1 MTIRK
6 HLSALVIC
14 LLTVFALGCLLP
26 VTALAAAP
34 SGQVIYVGDEA
45 VTSDGYWTTDD
56 SGNVT
61 AYSGEGAP
69 TDNYIHYDTANNTL
83 TLHNA
88 TIKRELALN
97 PDIPGGTLIN
107 GAAIGVLNQS
117 GNAELTIQLEGGN
130 TIEDVSTGI
139 YVLANS
145 SSIGTARLTIT
156 GSGSLI
162 ASGNAGGILV
172 QSNSNDATLDI
183 QDTVVEATV
192 DSFGGHGVMVQ
203 ADNGKSASLSV
214 GGGSLT
220 ATGGSSSG
228 FGIYFYGPS
237 SPENINLAVSN
248 NAIVRADG
256 GISSGDNEDGP
267 VTTDSTGII
276 FDGDEGTVYGSVTLQ
291 EDLTIGEGES
301 LKLDDGASLSA
312 GGHNVIVDGGTV
324 DDSIKNS
331 LGDSVKYTP
340 TITTT
345 SLSNGTVGTS
355 YSQALAATGSDTITW
370 SVTSGSL
377 PAGLTLE
384 DGVLFGTPTTADTS
398 TFTVKAENSYGSDSK
413 ELSITINEPATISV
427 TGVSLDQNTLTLAED
442 GTAQLTA
449 TVEPANATNKDVTW
463 SSDDEAVATVDADG
477 KVIAVG
483 AGTATITVTAADG
496 NKTATCA
503 VTVKH
508 GNMLLTPQKDPT
520 CTAQGKSAY
529 YTCETCGKYFE
540 DEAGTKEIINL
551 DEYGII
557 AAISHSLTK
566 MEAKAATCT
575 EEGNIEYWMCK
586 TCGKIFS
593 DAAGKT
599 EITLADTV
607 IPVTNHNY
615 KDGKCTVCG
624 DTDPN
629 YQEPTS
635 PTKDEP
641 TAEDSTKNT
650 KDNAVTKSSTP
661 QTSDT
666 LFGYAVF
673 FVVIIVLAS
682 IVSVVA
688 YRKLHTVQ
696 AKHSSSNKH

>member
-26 VTALAAAP
+26 ATALAAAP

-97 PDIPGGTLIN
+97 PDIPGGTIIA

-139 YVLANS
+139 NVLANS

-162 ASGNAGGILV
+162 ASGISCGIKV

-192 DSFGGHGVMVQ
+192 DSSAGLGVMVQ

-220 ATGGSSSG
+220 ATGGSSFG
-228 FGIYFYGPS
+228 LGIYYDGPS

-248 NAIVRADG
+248 NAIVRASG
-256 GISSGDNEDGP
+256 GIASDDGSETGP
-267 VTTDSTGII
+267 VTTGGTGGIV
-276 FDGDEGTVYGSVTLQ
+276 FNGDEGTVYGSVTLQ

-301 LKLDDGASLSA
+301 LDIPNGASLTIPS
-312 GGHNVIVDGGTV
+312 GTTLTNEGTV
-324 DDSIKNS
+324 TNS
-331 LGDSVKYTP
+331 GALTNNGTINNFGTLPDNIQGTAPPS
-340 TITTT
+340 ITTT
-345 SLSNGTVGTS
+345 SLDDGAENAAYTAT
-355 YSQALAATGSDTITW
+355 LAADGEPTSWTW
-370 SVTSGSL
+370 SADTNSSLPPGLALSTSGVISG
-377 PAGLTLE
+377 A
-384 DGVLFGTPTTADTS
+384 PTTQGTYN
-398 TFTVKAENSYGSDSK
+398 FTVTATNSGGFDSK
-413 ELSITINEPATISV
+413 SLSITINPAANVPVES
-427 TGVSLDQNTLTLAED
+427 VSLNHTELSLTEGD
-442 GTAQLTA
+442 IDTLTA
-449 TVEPANATNKDVTW
+449 TVEPDNATDQNVIW
-463 SSDDEAVATVDADG
+463 SSSDNTVATVDENG
-477 KVIAVG
+477 KVTAVA
-483 AGTATITVTAADG
+483 AGTATITVTTVDQ
-496 NKTATCA
+496 NKTATCT
-503 VTVKH
+503 VTVTH
-508 GNMLLTPQKDPT
+508 GSMTLIPQKNAS
-520 CTAQGKSAY
+520 CTVEGKEAY
-529 YTCETCGKYFE
+529 YICETCGKYF
-540 DEAGTKEIINL
+540 
-551 DEYGII
+551 
-557 AAISHSLTK
+557 
-566 MEAKAATCT
+566 
-575 EEGNIEYWMCK
+575 
-586 TCGKIFS
+586 S
-593 DAAGKT
+593 DAEGKT
-599 EITLADTV
+599 EISLADTV
-607 IPVTNHNY
+607 IPTTSHNY

-641 TAEDSTKNT
+641 ATEDSTKNT
-650 KDNAVTKSSTP
+650 KDNTVTKSSTP
-661 QTSDT
+661 QTSDA

-673 FVVIIVLAS
+673 FVAIIVLAS

>member
-1 MTIRK
+1 MAIRK

-61 AYSGEGAP
+61 TYSGEGAP

-88 TIKRELALN
+88 TIKRELPYN

-130 TIEDVSTGI
+130 TIEDVSKGI

-145 SSIGTARLTIT
+145 SSIGTARLTI
-156 GSGSLI
+156 GGDGSLT
-162 ASGNAGGILV
+162 ASGTVNSGIMV
-172 QSNSNDATLDI
+172 QSNSGDATLTI
-183 QDTVVEATV
+183 QNTEVTATSTYS
-192 DSFGGHGVMVQ
+192 DGVLVQ
-203 ADNGKSASLSV
+203 SGSSSSASLSV

-220 ATGGSSSG
+220 ATGGSSFD
-228 FGIYFYGPS
+228 FGIYFYSPS

-248 NAIVRADG
+248 NAIVRANG
-256 GISSGDNEDGP
+256 GIASGDNEDGP
-267 VTTDSTGII
+267 VTTDGTGII

-301 LKLDDGASLSA
+301 LDIPNGASLTIPS
-312 GGHNVIVDGGTV
+312 GTTLTNEGTV
-324 DDSIKNS
+324 ANS
-331 LGDSVKYTP
+331 GALTNNGTINNFGTLPDNIQGTAPPS
-340 TITTT
+340 ITTT
-345 SLSNGTVGTS
+345 SLDDGAENAAYTAT
-355 YSQALAATGSDTITW
+355 LAANGEPTSWTW
-370 SVTSGSL
+370 SADTNSSLPPGLALSTSGVIS
-377 PAGLTLE
+377 
-384 DGVLFGTPTTADTS
+384 GTPTTQGTYN
-398 TFTVKAENSYGSDSK
+398 FTVTATNSGGFDSK
-413 ELSITINEPATISV
+413 SLSITINPAANVPVES
-427 TGVSLDQNTLTLAED
+427 VSLNHTELSLTEGD
-442 GTAQLTA
+442 IDTLTA
-449 TVEPANATNKDVTW
+449 TVEPDNATDQNVIW
-463 SSDDEAVATVDADG
+463 SSSDNTVATVDENG
-477 KVIAVG
+477 KVTAVA
-483 AGTATITVTAADG
+483 AGTATITVTTVDQ
-496 NKTATCA
+496 NKTATCT
-503 VTVKH
+503 VTVTH
-508 GNMLLTPQKDPT
+508 GSMTLIPQKNAS
-520 CTAQGKSAY
+520 CTVEGKEAY
-529 YTCETCGKYFE
+529 YICETCGKYFSNAE
-540 DEAGTKEIINL
+540 
-551 DEYGII
+551 
-557 AAISHSLTK
+557 
-566 MEAKAATCT
+566 
-575 EEGNIEYWMCK
+575 
-586 TCGKIFS
+586 
-593 DAAGKT
+593 GKT
-599 EITLADTV
+599 EISLADTV
-607 IPVTNHNY
+607 IPTTNHNY

-641 TAEDSTKNT
+641 ATEDSTKNT
-650 KDNAVTKSSTP
+650 KDNTVTKSSTP
-661 QTSDT
+661 QTSDA

-673 FVVIIVLAS
+673 FVAIIVLAS

>member
-97 PDIPGGTLIN
+97 PDIPGGTIIA

-130 TIEDVSTGI
+130 TIEDVNTGI

-145 SSIGTARLTIT
+145 SSIGTARLTIS
-156 GSGSLI
+156 GDGSLT
-162 ASGNAGGILV
+162 ASGTGNSGIMV
-172 QSNSNDATLDI
+172 QSNSGDATLTI
-183 QDTVVEATV
+183 QNTEVTATSTYS
-192 DSFGGHGVMVQ
+192 DGVLVRS
-203 ADNGKSASLSV
+203 GSSSSASLSV

-220 ATGGSSSG
+220 ATDGSSFD

-256 GISSGDNEDGP
+256 GIASGDNEDGP
-267 VTTDSTGII
+267 VTTDGTGII

-301 LKLDDGASLSA
+301 LDIPNGASLTIPSGATLTNEGTVANSGALTNNGTINNFGTLPDNIQGTAPPSITATSLDDGAENA
-312 GGHNVIVDGGTV
+312 A
-324 DDSIKNS
+324 
-331 LGDSVKYTP
+331 YTA
-340 TITTT
+340 T
-345 SLSNGTVGTS
+345 
-355 YSQALAATGSDTITW
+355 LAADGEPTSWTW
-370 SVTSGSL
+370 SADTNSSLPPGLALSTSG
-377 PAGLTLE
+377 
-384 DGVLFGTPTTADTS
+384 VIFGTPTTQGTYN
-398 TFTVKAENSYGSDSK
+398 FTVTATNSGGSDSK
-413 ELSITINEPATISV
+413 SLSITINPAANVPVES
-427 TGVSLDQNTLTLAED
+427 VSLNHTELSLTEGD
-442 GTAQLTA
+442 IDTLTA
-449 TVEPANATNKDVTW
+449 TVEPNNATDQNVIW
-463 SSDDEAVATVDADG
+463 SSSDNTVATVDENG
-477 KVIAVG
+477 KVTAVA
-483 AGTATITVTAADG
+483 AGTATITVTTVDQ
-496 NKTATCA
+496 NKTATCT
-503 VTVKH
+503 VTVTH
-508 GNMLLTPQKDPT
+508 GSMTLIPQKNAS
-520 CTAQGKSAY
+520 CTVEGKEAY
-529 YTCETCGKYFE
+529 YICE
-540 DEAGTKEIINL
+540 
-551 DEYGII
+551 
-557 AAISHSLTK
+557 
-566 MEAKAATCT
+566 
-575 EEGNIEYWMCK
+575 

-593 DAAGKT
+593 DAEGKT
-599 EITLADTV
+599 EISLADTV
-607 IPVTNHNY
+607 IPTTSHNY

-624 DTDPN
+624 AVDPN
-629 YQEPTS
+629 YQEPTN

-641 TAEDSTKNT
+641 ATEDSTKNT
-650 KDNAVTKSSTP
+650 KDNTVTKSSTP
-661 QTSDT
+661 QTSDA

-673 FVVIIVLAS
+673 FVAIIVLAS

>member
-1 MTIRK
+1 MTVRK

-139 YVLANS
+139 NVLAYS

-162 ASGNAGGILV
+162 ASGNAYGILV

-192 DSFGGHGVMVQ
+192 DSSAGHGVMVQ
-203 ADNGKSASLSV
+203 ADDGKSASLSV

-220 ATGGSSSG
+220 ATGGSSFG
-228 FGIYFYGPS
+228 LGIYFYGPS

-248 NAIVRADG
+248 NAIVRASG
-256 GISSGDNEDGP
+256 GIASGDNEDGP
-267 VTTDSTGII
+267 VTTDGTGII

-301 LKLDDGASLSA
+301 LDIPNGASLTIPS
-312 GGHNVIVDGGTV
+312 GTTLTNEGTV
-324 DDSIKNS
+324 ANS
-331 LGDSVKYTP
+331 GALTNNGTINNFGTLPDNIQGTAPPS
-340 TITTT
+340 ITTT
-345 SLSNGTVGTS
+345 SLDDGAENAAYTAT
-355 YSQALAATGSDTITW
+355 LAADGEPTSWTWNADTN
-370 SVTSGSL
+370 SSLPPGLALSTSGVIS
-377 PAGLTLE
+377 
-384 DGVLFGTPTTADTS
+384 GTPTTQGTYN
-398 TFTVKAENSYGSDSK
+398 FTVTATNSGGFDSK
-413 ELSITINEPATISV
+413 SLSITINPAANVPVES
-427 TGVSLDQNTLTLAED
+427 VSLNHTELSLTEGD
-442 GTAQLTA
+442 IDTLTA
-449 TVEPANATNKDVTW
+449 TVEPDNATDQNVIW
-463 SSDDEAVATVDADG
+463 SSSDNTVATVDENG
-477 KVIAVG
+477 KVTAVA
-483 AGTATITVTAADG
+483 AGTATITVTTVDQ
-496 NKTATCA
+496 NKTATCT
-503 VTVKH
+503 VTVTH
-508 GNMLLTPQKDPT
+508 GSMTLIPQKNAS
-520 CTAQGKSAY
+520 CTVEGKEAY
-529 YTCETCGKYFE
+529 YICETCGKYF
-540 DEAGTKEIINL
+540 
-551 DEYGII
+551 
-557 AAISHSLTK
+557 
-566 MEAKAATCT
+566 
-575 EEGNIEYWMCK
+575 
-586 TCGKIFS
+586 S
-593 DAAGKT
+593 DAEGKT
-599 EITLADTV
+599 EISLADTV
-607 IPVTNHNY
+607 IPTTSHNY

-624 DTDPN
+624 AVDPN
-629 YQEPTS
+629 YQEPTN

-641 TAEDSTKNT
+641 ATEDSTKNT
-650 KDNAVTKSSTP
+650 KDNTVTKSSTP
-661 QTSDT
+661 QTSDA

-673 FVVIIVLAS
+673 FVAIIVLAS

>member
-1 MTIRK
+1 MAIRK

-26 VTALAAAP
+26 VTALATAP

-97 PDIPGGTLIN
+97 PDIPGGTIIA

-139 YVLANS
+139 NVLATS

-162 ASGNAGGILV
+162 ASGNADGIRV

-192 DSFGGHGVMVQ
+192 DSSAGLGVMVK
-203 ADNGKSASLSV
+203 ADNGKSASLTV
-214 GGGSLT
+214 KGGSLI
-220 ATGGSSSG
+220 ASG
-228 FGIYFYGPS
+228 RKGILFPEGNPS
-237 SPENINLAVSN
+237 LNVSDS
-248 NAIVRADG
+248 AIVRASG
-256 GISSGDNEDGP
+256 GIASDDSSETGP
-267 VTTDSTGII
+267 VTTGGTGGIV
-276 FDGDEGTVYGSVTLQ
+276 FNGDEGTVYGSVTLQ
-291 EDLTIGEGES
+291 EDLTIDEGEN
-301 LKLDDGASLSA
+301 LDIPNGASLTIPS
-312 GGHNVIVDGGTV
+312 GTTLTNEGTV
-324 DDSIKNS
+324 TNS
-331 LGDSVKYTP
+331 GALTNNGTINNFGTLPDNIQGTAPPS
-340 TITTT
+340 ITTT
-345 SLSNGTVGTS
+345 SLDDGAENAAYTAT
-355 YSQALAATGSDTITW
+355 LAADGEPTSWTW
-370 SVTSGSL
+370 SADTNSSLPPGLALSTSGVIS
-377 PAGLTLE
+377 
-384 DGVLFGTPTTADTS
+384 GTPTTQGTYN
-398 TFTVKAENSYGSDSK
+398 FTVTTTNSGGSDSK
-413 ELSITINEPATISV
+413 SLSITINPAANVSV
-427 TGVSLDQNTLTLAED
+427 ESVSLNHTELSLTEGD
-442 GTAQLTA
+442 IDTLTA
-449 TVEPANATNKDVTW
+449 TVEPDNATDQNVIW
-463 SSDDEAVATVDADG
+463 SSSDNTVATVDENG
-477 KVIAVG
+477 KVTAVA
-483 AGTATITVTAADG
+483 AGTATITVTTVDQ
-496 NKTATCA
+496 NKTATCT
-503 VTVKH
+503 VTVTH
-508 GNMLLTPQKDPT
+508 GSMTLIPQKNAS
-520 CTAQGKSAY
+520 CTVEGKEAY
-529 YTCETCGKYFE
+529 Y
-540 DEAGTKEIINL
+540 I
-551 DEYGII
+551 
-557 AAISHSLTK
+557 
-566 MEAKAATCT
+566 
-575 EEGNIEYWMCK
+575 CK
-586 TCGKIFS
+586 TCGKFFS

-599 EITLADTV
+599 EIALADTA

-624 DTDPN
+624 AVDPN
-629 YQEPTS
+629 YQEPTN

-641 TAEDSTKNT
+641 ATEDSTKNT
-650 KDNAVTKSSTP
+650 KDNTVTKSSTP
-661 QTSDT
+661 QTSDA

-673 FVVIIVLAS
+673 FVAIIVLAS

>member
-1 MTIRK
+1 MAIRK

-139 YVLANS
+139 NVLATS

-162 ASGNAGGILV
+162 ASGNVNGIRV

-192 DSFGGHGVMVQ
+192 DSSAGLGVMVK
-203 ADNGKSASLSV
+203 ADNGKSASLTV
-214 GGGSLT
+214 EGGSLI
-220 ATGGSSSG
+220 ASG
-228 FGIYFYGPS
+228 RKGILFPEGNPS
-237 SPENINLAVSN
+237 LNVSDS
-248 NAIVRADG
+248 AIVRASG
-256 GISSGDNEDGP
+256 GIASGDNEDGP
-267 VTTDSTGII
+267 VTTDGTGII

-291 EDLTIGEGES
+291 EDLTISEGES
-301 LKLDDGASLSA
+301 LDIPNGASLTIPSGTTLTNEGTVANSGALTNNGTINNFGTLPDNIQGTAPPSITATSLDDGAENA
-312 GGHNVIVDGGTV
+312 A
-324 DDSIKNS
+324 
-331 LGDSVKYTP
+331 YTA
-340 TITTT
+340 T
-345 SLSNGTVGTS
+345 
-355 YSQALAATGSDTITW
+355 LAADGEPTSWTW
-370 SVTSGSL
+370 SADTNSSLPPGLALSTSG
-377 PAGLTLE
+377 
-384 DGVLFGTPTTADTS
+384 VIFGTPTTQGTYN
-398 TFTVKAENSYGSDSK
+398 FTVTATNSGGSDSK
-413 ELSITINEPATISV
+413 SLSITINPAANVPVES
-427 TGVSLDQNTLTLAED
+427 VSLNHTELSLTEGD
-442 GTAQLTA
+442 IDTLTA
-449 TVEPANATNKDVTW
+449 TVEPDNATDQNVIW
-463 SSDDEAVATVDADG
+463 SSSDNTVATVDENG
-477 KVIAVG
+477 KVTAVA
-483 AGTATITVTAADG
+483 AGTATITVTTVDQ
-496 NKTATCA
+496 NKTATCT
-503 VTVKH
+503 VTVTH
-508 GNMLLTPQKDPT
+508 GSMTLIPQKNAS
-520 CTAQGKSAY
+520 CTVEGKEAY
-529 YTCETCGKYFE
+529 YICETCGKYF
-540 DEAGTKEIINL
+540 
-551 DEYGII
+551 
-557 AAISHSLTK
+557 
-566 MEAKAATCT
+566 
-575 EEGNIEYWMCK
+575 
-586 TCGKIFS
+586 S
-593 DAAGKT
+593 DAEGKT
-599 EITLADTV
+599 EISLADTV
-607 IPVTNHNY
+607 IPTTSHNY

-641 TAEDSTKNT
+641 ATEDSTKNT
-650 KDNAVTKSSTP
+650 KDNTVTKSSTP
-661 QTSDT
+661 QTSDA

-673 FVVIIVLAS
+673 FVAIIVLAS

>member
-1 MTIRK
+1 MTIGK

-97 PDIPGGTLIN
+97 PDIPGGTIIA

-139 YVLANS
+139 NVLAYS

-162 ASGNAGGILV
+162 ASGSPYGILV

-192 DSFGGHGVMVQ
+192 DSSAGHGVKVQ
-203 ADNGKSASLSV
+203 ADDGKSASLSV

-220 ATGGSSSG
+220 ATGGSSFG
-228 FGIYFYGPS
+228 LGIYIYGPS
-237 SPENINLAVSN
+237 SPENINLTVCN
-248 NAIVRADG
+248 NAIVRANG
-256 GISSGDNEDGP
+256 GIASGANLEEDVSTSG
-267 VTTDSTGII
+267 TGIV
-276 FDGDEGTVYGSVTLQ
+276 FDDNEGTVYGSVELQ
-291 EDLTIGEGES
+291 ENLTIGEGES
-301 LKLDDGASLSA
+301 LDIPNGASLTIPSGTTLTNEGTVANSGALTNNGTINNFGTLPDNIQGTAPPSITATSLDDGAENA
-312 GGHNVIVDGGTV
+312 A
-324 DDSIKNS
+324 
-331 LGDSVKYTP
+331 YTA
-340 TITTT
+340 T
-345 SLSNGTVGTS
+345 
-355 YSQALAATGSDTITW
+355 LAADGEPTSWTW
-370 SVTSGSL
+370 SADTNSSLPPGLALSTSG
-377 PAGLTLE
+377 
-384 DGVLFGTPTTADTS
+384 VIFGTPTTQGTYN
-398 TFTVKAENSYGSDSK
+398 FTVTATNSGGFDSK
-413 ELSITINEPATISV
+413 SLSITINPAANVPVES
-427 TGVSLDQNTLTLAED
+427 VSLNHTELSLTEGD
-442 GTAQLTA
+442 IDTLTA
-449 TVEPANATNKDVTW
+449 TVEPDNATDQNVIW
-463 SSDDEAVATVDADG
+463 SSSDNTVATVDENG
-477 KVIAVG
+477 KVTAVA
-483 AGTATITVTAADG
+483 AGTATITVTTVDQ
-496 NKTATCA
+496 NKTATCT
-503 VTVKH
+503 VTVTH
-508 GNMLLTPQKDPT
+508 GSMTLIPQKNAS
-520 CTAQGKSAY
+520 CTVEGKEAY
-529 YTCETCGKYFE
+529 YICETCGKYF
-540 DEAGTKEIINL
+540 
-551 DEYGII
+551 
-557 AAISHSLTK
+557 
-566 MEAKAATCT
+566 
-575 EEGNIEYWMCK
+575 
-586 TCGKIFS
+586 S
-593 DAAGKT
+593 DAEGKT
-599 EITLADTV
+599 EISLADTV
-607 IPVTNHNY
+607 IPTTSHNY

-641 TAEDSTKNT
+641 ATEDSTKNT
-650 KDNAVTKSSTP
+650 KDNTVTKSSTP
-661 QTSDT
+661 QTSDA

-673 FVVIIVLAS
+673 FVAIIVLAS

>member
-1 MTIRK
+1 MAIRK

-107 GAAIGVLNQS
+107 GVAIGVLNQS

-139 YVLANS
+139 NVLATS

-162 ASGNAGGILV
+162 ASGNVNGIRV

-192 DSFGGHGVMVQ
+192 DSSAGLGVMVK
-203 ADNGKSASLSV
+203 ADNGKSASLTV
-214 GGGSLT
+214 EGGSLI
-220 ATGGSSSG
+220 ASG
-228 FGIYFYGPS
+228 RKGILFPEGNPS
-237 SPENINLAVSN
+237 LNVSDS
-248 NAIVRADG
+248 AIVRASG
-256 GISSGDNEDGP
+256 GIASGDNEDGP
-267 VTTDSTGII
+267 VTTDGTGII

-301 LKLDDGASLSA
+301 LDIPNGASLTIPSGTTLTNEGTVANSGALTNNGTINNFGTLPDNIQGTAPPSITATSLDDGAENA
-312 GGHNVIVDGGTV
+312 A
-324 DDSIKNS
+324 
-331 LGDSVKYTP
+331 YTA
-340 TITTT
+340 T
-345 SLSNGTVGTS
+345 
-355 YSQALAATGSDTITW
+355 LAADGEPTSWTW
-370 SVTSGSL
+370 SADTNSSLPPGLALSTSG
-377 PAGLTLE
+377 
-384 DGVLFGTPTTADTS
+384 VIFGTPTTQGTYN
-398 TFTVKAENSYGSDSK
+398 FTVTATNSGGSDSK
-413 ELSITINEPATISV
+413 SLSITINPAANVPVES
-427 TGVSLDQNTLTLAED
+427 VSLNHTELSLTEGD
-442 GTAQLTA
+442 IDTLTA
-449 TVEPANATNKDVTW
+449 TVEPDNATDQNVIW
-463 SSDDEAVATVDADG
+463 SSSDNTVATVDENG
-477 KVIAVG
+477 KVTAVA
-483 AGTATITVTAADG
+483 AGTATITVTTVDQ
-496 NKTATCA
+496 NKTATCT
-503 VTVKH
+503 VTVTH
-508 GNMLLTPQKDPT
+508 GSMTLIPQKNAS
-520 CTAQGKSAY
+520 CTVEGKEAY
-529 YTCETCGKYFE
+529 YICETCGKYF
-540 DEAGTKEIINL
+540 
-551 DEYGII
+551 
-557 AAISHSLTK
+557 
-566 MEAKAATCT
+566 
-575 EEGNIEYWMCK
+575 
-586 TCGKIFS
+586 S
-593 DAAGKT
+593 DAEGKT
-599 EITLADTV
+599 EISLADTV
-607 IPVTNHNY
+607 IPTTSHNY

-641 TAEDSTKNT
+641 ATEDSTKNT
-650 KDNAVTKSSTP
+650 KDNTVTKSSTP
-661 QTSDT
+661 QTSDA

-673 FVVIIVLAS
+673 FVAIIVLAS

>member
-61 AYSGEGAP
+61 AYSGKGAP

-97 PDIPGGTLIN
+97 PDIPGGTIIA

-139 YVLANS
+139 NVLAYS

-162 ASGNAGGILV
+162 ASGSPYGILV

-192 DSFGGHGVMVQ
+192 DSSAGHGVMVQ
-203 ADNGKSASLSV
+203 ADDGKSASLSV

-248 NAIVRADG
+248 NAIVRADD
-256 GISSGDNEDGP
+256 GISSGDNEDVP

-301 LKLDDGASLSA
+301 LDIPNGASLTIPS
-312 GGHNVIVDGGTV
+312 GTTLTNEGTV
-324 DDSIKNS
+324 TNS
-331 LGDSVKYTP
+331 GALTNNGTINNFGTLPDNIQGTAPPS
-340 TITTT
+340 ITTT
-345 SLSNGTVGTS
+345 SLDDGAENAAYTAT
-355 YSQALAATGSDTITW
+355 LAADGEPTSWTW
-370 SVTSGSL
+370 SADTNSSLPPGLALSTSGVIS
-377 PAGLTLE
+377 
-384 DGVLFGTPTTADTS
+384 GTPTTQGTYN
-398 TFTVKAENSYGSDSK
+398 FTVTATNSGGSDSK
-413 ELSITINEPATISV
+413 SLSITINPAANVPVES
-427 TGVSLDQNTLTLAED
+427 VSLNHTELSLTEGD
-442 GTAQLTA
+442 IDTLTA
-449 TVEPANATNKDVTW
+449 TVEPDNATDQNVIW
-463 SSDDEAVATVDADG
+463 SSSDNTVATVDENG
-477 KVIAVG
+477 KVTAVA
-483 AGTATITVTAADG
+483 AGTATITVTTVDQ
-496 NKTATCA
+496 NKTATCT
-503 VTVKH
+503 VTVTH
-508 GNMLLTPQKDPT
+508 GSMTLIPQKNT
-520 CTAQGKSAY
+520 SCTVEGKEAY
-529 YTCETCGKYFE
+529 YICETCGKYF
-540 DEAGTKEIINL
+540 
-551 DEYGII
+551 
-557 AAISHSLTK
+557 
-566 MEAKAATCT
+566 
-575 EEGNIEYWMCK
+575 
-586 TCGKIFS
+586 S
-593 DAAGKT
+593 DAEGKT
-599 EITLADTV
+599 EISLADTV
-607 IPVTNHNY
+607 IPTTSHNY

-641 TAEDSTKNT
+641 ATEDSTKNT
-650 KDNAVTKSSTP
+650 KDNTVTKSSTP
-661 QTSDT
+661 QTSDA

-673 FVVIIVLAS
+673 FVAIIVLAS